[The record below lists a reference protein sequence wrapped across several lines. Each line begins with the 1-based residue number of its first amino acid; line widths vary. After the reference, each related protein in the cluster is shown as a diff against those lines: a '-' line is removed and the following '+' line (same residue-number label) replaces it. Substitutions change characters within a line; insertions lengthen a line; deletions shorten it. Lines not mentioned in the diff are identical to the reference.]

1 MSDELLME
9 RLKKTIQEMKD
20 ISRLEYMVF
29 DAEGRFLAGT
39 GSEVSQKVQE
49 ALDGFLE
56 SPAQQQFAFGFYFVK
71 ILSGE
76 ELVWILVAD
85 AKSQDEQMNMLVGMA
100 ASQLRSIY
108 LIAHAPMDRH
118 QYLRQLFLGNLKEEE
133 QEFQA
138 RRLQLEENPRNLFVL
153 EFEEEKNEIAM
164 ETLKNL
170 FLQDADE
177 YLVDM
182 NAYRAVLVKSQSG
195 MEGFSS
201 KQLATMII
209 DNIQSE
215 AMQNLR
221 VSYGNH
227 ITSLSE
233 LEQKY
238 QEACTALKISRI
250 FHPKGQVVRYDHLG
264 LGRLIYQLPLDLCE
278 MFLKEVFGKNKL
290 VEFDEEMLVTIDK
303 LFENNLNISETA
315 RQLYVHRNTLVYRL
329 ERLQKMIGLDI
340 RTFEDAMMFRIAMMV
355 QAHIFNLK
363 KNR

>member
-1 MSDELLME
+1 MSDELLLE
-9 RLKKTIQEMKD
+9 RLKKNIQEMKE
-20 ISRLEYMVF
+20 ISRLEYTVF
-29 DAEGRFLAGT
+29 DAECQLLASTSDG
-39 GSEVSQKVQE
+39 VSQTVQK
-49 ALDGFLE
+49 ALRVFRD

-76 ELVWILVAD
+76 EVIWILLAD
-85 AKSQDEQMNMLVGMA
+85 AGSQDEQLNMLVGMA

-108 LIAHAPMDRH
+108 QISRAPMDEQ

-133 QEFQA
+133 LEFQA
-138 RRLQLEENPRNLFVL
+138 GKLQLEENPRNLFVL

-170 FLQDADE
+170 FLQDFDD

-182 NAYRAVLVKSQSG
+182 NAYRAVLLKSQSG
-195 MEGFSS
+195 MEGLSS
-201 KQLATMII
+201 KMLATMII

-221 VSYGNH
+221 VSYGDH
-227 ITSLSE
+227 ITSLSK

-238 QEACTALKISRI
+238 QEAYTALKISRI
-250 FHPKGQVVRYDHLG
+250 FHPKEQVVRYDHLG
-264 LGRLIYQLPLDLCE
+264 IGRLIYQLPMDLCE
-278 MFLKEVFGKNKL
+278 MFLKEVFGENKL
-290 VEFDEEMLVTIDK
+290 VELDEEMLLTIDK

-355 QAHIFNLK
+355 QAHILNLK